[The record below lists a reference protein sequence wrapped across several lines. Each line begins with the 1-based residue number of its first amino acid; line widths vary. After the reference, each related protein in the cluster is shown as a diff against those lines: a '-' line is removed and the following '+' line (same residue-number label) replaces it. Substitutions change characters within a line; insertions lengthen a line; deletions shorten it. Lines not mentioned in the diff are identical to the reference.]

1 MESLNI
7 TLLVNQ
13 RLCPEAFSTAIR
25 YYLIGVLMSL
35 ESNSTNIA
43 TSLLVLFLRFL
54 KKVAYLTKMLV
65 LADSIS

>member
-1 MESLNI
+1 MLYGSLYD
-7 TLLVNQ
+7 LVV
-13 RLCPEAFSTAIR
+13 
-25 YYLIGVLMSL
+25 VLMYL
-35 ESNSTNIA
+35 ENMLTNIA